1 MLQFQNVQTGFR
13 FGINEGTDPHQLP
26 HGTLTTAEN
35 VVWKK
40 SGRLQ
45 KRFGTAS
52 MTQNITGG
60 GTLSACS
67 RLVTRGSELALID
80 GSNLYAYSSETT
92 TWTSVGKVPEASMRV
107 RTLLDTATGVGQMD
121 LAVSSAGLIVQAW
134 IVGDP
139 TSGTPQGALF
149 VQVLGSGGTSVVV
162 APTRLS
168 ASGNNIVR
176 VLIISST
183 AIVLTRNGANVVAY
197 TVNLSTLAVSAAT
210 NLRTDGLATPFDL
223 DACVI
228 GTNFVIVYGVTAA
241 GGVKVYSYNTS
252 LAQQAT
258 ATVEAGINSLY
269 AGIDGA
275 SGESLYVV
283 YYPTG
288 GGTNLRMAVHNPS
301 TLAQTVAPF
310 TVESVAGGFLQCSVC
325 RFDSSNALVAYTTSE
340 SPGRLT
346 TYKVTSAG
354 SVTTSSERGT
364 WGLKQVSRPFMVNGR
379 CYILAHDLIS
389 AILSTYQ
396 GNNTYLCEV
405 ETSTKGS
412 LGSFVPHRI
421 LGKVDHLIGGQT
433 VNGNVP
439 NVVAASSTSFL
450 VAAPFLATA
459 PQKITTWRQGVRLVT
474 ISFGA
479 SLPSDMWKSV
489 NYGQES
495 YLFGAGPMAY
505 DGRSVF
511 EHGFF
516 RQPVLLTGVINNP
529 AGAIVAGNYLYGF
542 YDEYRSQAGV
552 LHRGPTS
559 TWTVSVAGTPST
571 VALTLV
577 NQNITNKQTIS
588 TGFASV
594 SAVGILQPI
603 YRTVVNGSTYYRET
617 YDPTFNV
624 VNVDPM
630 SRTQTLTDSRADASI
645 DGAGTV
651 LSTRPTLY
659 TTGGIVD
666 DEHPVSSLTAAY
678 MRGRLWMLAS
688 DARTWWFSKS
698 FQDDAG
704 VAPGFSTSF
713 RIAFDQDMTGAIAM
727 DEKSVF
733 FSQNAIWYMFG
744 DGPAANGQNS
754 DFTNPQQLQT
764 DVGCTNPR
772 SLVST
777 PDGIMFL
784 SDHGI
789 YLLTRKMEAV
799 WIGKPV
805 QDVLAAFP
813 NITSA
818 VSLPKYGQVRFTCNN
833 AAGSSGVVLVYN
845 YTEQQWSVF
854 KYSDG
859 STASVPIADAVL
871 WNGVYTFA
879 TTGGKVFTE
888 SESTY
893 LDAGSTWVAIK
904 METAWISAAGP
915 LAFQSVR
922 NFALNG
928 ISATN
933 HDLVV
938 SVGFDSNTTY
948 QQTATFLAGSAVTAT
963 GDLEECTVSIGNR
976 RKCESIRFKIEDATP
991 TSPGTYPVTTGQG
1004 PIFEAMALEVGAK
1017 KGLSPEPATK
1027 RG

>member
-13 FGINEGTDPHQLP
+13 FGIDEGTDPHQVP
-26 HGTLTTAEN
+26 PGTLLTAEN

-45 KRFGTAS
+45 KRFGTAAIS
-52 MTQNITGG
+52 QSITGG
-60 GTLSACS
+60 GSLAACT
-67 RLVTRGSELALID
+67 RLMTRGTELALID
-80 GSNLYAYSSETT
+80 GSSIYAYSTAST
-92 TWTSVGKVPEASMRV
+92 TWTSAGKVPEASMRV
-107 RTLLDTATGVGQMD
+107 RTILDTATGVGQTD
-121 LAVSSAGLIVQAW
+121 LATASGFIVHAW

-149 VQVLGSGGTSVVV
+149 VQVLGSDGTSVVV

-176 VLIISST
+176 VLIIGTT

-197 TVNLSTLAVSAAT
+197 TVSLTSFAISAAT

-228 GTNFVIVYGVTAA
+228 GTNFVIVYSVAAA

-310 TVESVAGGFLQCSVC
+310 TVESVAGGFVQCSVC
-325 RFDSSNALVAYTTSE
+325 RFDSTNALVAYTTSD

-364 WGLKQVSRPFMVNGR
+364 WGLQQVSRPFMSNGR
-379 CYILAHDLIS
+379 CYILARDLVS
-389 AILSTYQ
+389 AILSTFQ
-396 GNNTYLCEV
+396 GTNTYLCEV

-421 LGKVDHLIGGQT
+421 LGKVDHLIGGTT
-433 VNGNVP
+433 VSGNLP
-439 NVVAASSTSFL
+439 NVVSTSSTSFL
-450 VAAPFLATA
+450 VATPFLATA
-459 PQKITTWRQGVRLVT
+459 PQKLTTWRQGVRLVT

-479 SLPSDMWKSV
+479 SLPSDMWRTIT
-489 NYGQES
+489 YGQES
-495 YLFGAGPMAY
+495 YIFGSGPMAY

-511 EHGFF
+511 EHCFY
-516 RQPVLLTGVINNP
+516 RHPVLLTGVINSP
-529 AGAIVAGNYLYGF
+529 AGAIVAGTYLYDF
-542 YDEYRSQAGV
+542 YNEYRSQAGV

-559 TWTVSVAGTPST
+559 TWTVVVSGTPST

-577 NQNITNKQTIS
+577 CENVTNKQSIS
-588 TGFASV
+588 TGFSSTA
-594 SAVGILQPI
+594 ALGILQPI
-603 YRTVVNGSTYYRET
+603 YRTVSGGSVYYRET
-617 YDPTFNV
+617 YDPTFNI

-630 SRTQTLTDSRADASI
+630 VRTQTLTDSRADASI
-645 DGAGTV
+645 DGAGT
-651 LSTRPTLY
+651 LLNTRPTVY
-659 TTGGIVD
+659 TTGGILD

-678 MRGRLWMLAS
+678 MKQRLWALAN

-713 RIAFDQDMTGAIAM
+713 RIAFDQDMVGAIAL
-727 DEKSVF
+727 DEKCIF
-733 FSQNAIWYMFG
+733 FAEESIWYMFG
-744 DGPAANGQNS
+744 EGPAANGQNS
-754 DFTNPQQLQT
+754 DFGTPQQLQV
-764 DVGCTNPR
+764 DVGCSNVR
-772 SLVST
+772 SLVSM
-777 PDGIMFL
+777 PNGIMFQ
-784 SDHGI
+784 SVHGI
-789 YLLTRKMEAV
+789 YLLTRKLETV

-805 QDVLAAFP
+805 QDVLASYP

-818 VSLPKYGQVRFTCNN
+818 VLVPKYGQVRFTCNN
-833 AAGSSGVVLVYN
+833 AAADHGVVLVFN
-845 YTEQQWSVF
+845 YIEGQWSVF

-893 LDAGSTWVAIK
+893 LDAGSTWVTQK
-904 METAWISAAGP
+904 LETAWISAAGP

-928 ISATN
+928 VSATN

-938 SVGFDSNTTY
+938 SVGFDSTTTY
-948 QQTATFLAGSAVTAT
+948 QQAATFVAGSAVTAT

-1004 PIFEAMALEVGAK
+1004 PIFEAMALEVGVK
-1017 KGLSPEPATK
+1017 KGLSPQPATK